1 MTGKSFQSADSVW
14 EAWGA
19 EVGVEVRVGKGVI
32 GEYFLGFCVAVGND
46 ATVSAGNIP
55 VGAPTGMLM
64 EVGFVSPVQA
74 VIKKQTNKTR
84 INRRFIASKYSG
96 GKLIIDEILC
106 YTRTMAYQGLLH
118 KYGTLLDLPLHTRS
132 VSLLEGNTPLIK
144 ADNLA
149 RQLGGGFELFIKYEG
164 LNPTGSFKDRGMTAA
179 VSEALGRGATTV
191 ICASTG
197 NTAAS
202 AAAYAA
208 RAGMKSIVL
217 IPQGKVAAGKLAG
230 AIAYGAQV
238 IQIDGSFDDALTMV
252 IEITNKHPI
261 CLVNSINPYRIEG
274 QKTSAFEI
282 CDVLD
287 SAPDWLCL
295 PVGNAGNIT
304 SYWAGFKQYNQMKA
318 TGLPQVLG
326 VQAAGSAPLVLGH
339 PIENP
344 ETVATAIRIGKP
356 ARGEQALQ
364 AAEESKGRIIAA
376 TDDQILE
383 MQKTL
388 ARLEG
393 IWVEPAS
400 AAGLAGLAM
409 QIANA
414 TLNPKGKRVVAICT
428 GHGLKD
434 PEIITKEMQKP
445 SIVPPKLE
453 ALEEIILA

>member
-1 MTGKSFQSADSVW
+1 MT
-14 EAWGA
+14 
-19 EVGVEVRVGKGVI
+19 
-32 GEYFLGFCVAVGND
+32 
-46 ATVSAGNIP
+46 
-55 VGAPTGMLM
+55 
-64 EVGFVSPVQA
+64 
-74 VIKKQTNKTR
+74 
-84 INRRFIASKYSG
+84 
-96 GKLIIDEILC
+96 
-106 YTRTMAYQGLLH
+106 YQGLIH
-118 KYGTLLDLPLHTRS
+118 TYGHLLDLPIHSRT
-132 VSLLEGNTPLIK
+132 VSLLEGRTPLIK
-144 ADNLA
+144 ADNLS

-179 VSEALGRGATTV
+179 VSEALGRGVTTV

-252 IEITNKHPI
+252 VEITNKHPI

-274 QKTSAFEI
+274 QKTAAFEI
-282 CDVLD
+282 VDELG

-304 SYWAGFKQYNQMKA
+304 SYWAGFKQYC
-318 TGLPQVLG
+318 GLKSAVLSSLLPKLLG
-326 VQAAGSAPLVLGH
+326 VQAAGAAPLVLGH
-339 PIENP
+339 AVENP

-364 AAEESKGRIIAA
+364 AAEESNGRIIAV
-376 TDDQILE
+376 TDDQILD
-383 MQKTL
+383 MQKLL

-400 AAGLAGLAM
+400 AAGLAGLA
-409 QIANA
+409 QEVASGK
-414 TLNPKGKRVVAICT
+414 LKVEGKRVVAVCT

-434 PEIITKEMQKP
+434 PEIITKDMQKP
-445 SIVPPKLE
+445 IVVPPRLD
-453 ALEEIILA
+453 ALEEIILRN

>member
-1 MTGKSFQSADSVW
+1 MS
-14 EAWGA
+14 
-19 EVGVEVRVGKGVI
+19 
-32 GEYFLGFCVAVGND
+32 
-46 ATVSAGNIP
+46 
-55 VGAPTGMLM
+55 
-64 EVGFVSPVQA
+64 
-74 VIKKQTNKTR
+74 
-84 INRRFIASKYSG
+84 
-96 GKLIIDEILC
+96 
-106 YTRTMAYQGLLH
+106 YQGLLH
-118 KYGTLLDLPLHTRS
+118 KYGHLLDLPPHTQP

-144 ADNLA
+144 ADALS

-179 VSEALGRGATTV
+179 ISEALGSGAKTV

-230 AIAYGAQV
+230 AVAYGAQV

-252 IEITNKHPI
+252 VEITNRHPI

-282 CDVLD
+282 CDMLE

-304 SYWAGFKQYNQMKA
+304 SYWAGFQQYNELKS
-318 TGLPQVLG
+318 TGLPRVLG
-326 VQAAGSAPLVLGH
+326 VQAAGSAPLVVGH
-339 PIENP
+339 PVENP

-364 AAEESKGRIIAA
+364 AAEESRGRIIAA
-376 TDDQILE
+376 TDEQILH

-388 ARLEG
+388 ATLEG

-400 AAGLAGLAM
+400 AAGLAGLAHEV
-409 QIANA
+409 QSGRLQVA
-414 TLNPKGKRVVAICT
+414 GKRIVVICT

-434 PEIITKEMQKP
+434 PDIITRDMQKP
-445 SIVPPKLE
+445 QLVPPKLD
-453 ALEEIILA
+453 ALEEIILQ

>member
-1 MTGKSFQSADSVW
+1 M
-14 EAWGA
+14 
-19 EVGVEVRVGKGVI
+19 
-32 GEYFLGFCVAVGND
+32 
-46 ATVSAGNIP
+46 
-55 VGAPTGMLM
+55 VGAGPG
-64 EVGFVSPVQA
+64 SASQA
-74 VIKKQTNKTR
+74 VANRHTSKTQ
-84 INRRFIASKYSG
+84 INMRFIGIKYIQKKLSKA
-96 GKLIIDEILC
+96 EFLC
-106 YTRTMAYQGLLH
+106 YTRTMTYQGVLH
-118 KYGTLLDLPLHTRS
+118 KYGILLDLPSHTRT
-132 VSLLEGNTPLIK
+132 VSLLEGDTPLIP
-144 ADNLA
+144 AGNLS
-149 RQLGGGFELFIKYEG
+149 RQLGDFELLIKYEG

-179 VSEALGRGATTV
+179 VSEALGRGAMTV

-208 RAGMKSIVL
+208 RAGLKSVVL

-282 CDVLD
+282 CDVLG

-304 SYWAGFKQYNQMKA
+304 SYWAGFKQYNGIKS

-326 VQAAGSAPLVLGH
+326 VQATGAAPLVLGH
-339 PIENP
+339 SIEKP

-364 AAEESKGRIIAA
+364 AAEESKGRIIAVS
-376 TDDQILE
+376 DEQILD
-383 MQKTL
+383 MQKML
-388 ARLEG
+388 ANLEG

-400 AAGLAGLAM
+400 AAGLAGLAHE
-409 QIANA
+409 IANGN
-414 TLNPKGKRVVAICT
+414 LDLKGKRVVAICT

-434 PEIITKEMQKP
+434 PDIITKDMHKL
-445 SIVPPKLE
+445 SVVPPKLD
-453 ALEEIILA
+453 ALEEIILVG

>member
-1 MTGKSFQSADSVW
+1 MRFYAK
-14 EAWGA
+14 
-19 EVGVEVRVGKGVI
+19 
-32 GEYFLGFCVAVGND
+32 L
-46 ATVSAGNIP
+46 
-55 VGAPTGMLM
+55 APM
-64 EVGFVSPVQA
+64 
-74 VIKKQTNKTR
+74 I
-84 INRRFIASKYSG
+84 
-96 GKLIIDEILC
+96 
-106 YTRTMAYQGLLH
+106 YQGLLQ
-118 KYGTLLDLPLHTRS
+118 KYGHLLDLPPHTRT

-144 ADNLA
+144 ADNLS

-179 VSEALGRGATTV
+179 ISEALGRGAKTV

-208 RAGMKSIVL
+208 RAGLKSIVL

-252 IEITNKHPI
+252 VAITNKHPI
-261 CLVNSINPYRIEG
+261 ALVNSINPYRIEG

-282 CDVLD
+282 CDVFE

-304 SYWAGFKQYNQMKA
+304 SYWAGFKKYNEVKS

-326 VQAAGSAPLVLGH
+326 VQAAGAAPLVVGH
-339 PIENP
+339 PVDNP

-364 AAEESKGRIIAA
+364 AAEESKGRIISV
-376 TDDQILE
+376 TDEQILS
-383 MQKTL
+383 MQKLL
-388 ARLEG
+388 AQLEG

-400 AAGLAGLAM
+400 ATGLAGLA
-409 QIANA
+409 QEISAGK
-414 TLNPKGKRVVAICT
+414 LDLKGRRIVAICT
-428 GHGLKD
+428 GHGMKD
-434 PEIITKEMQKP
+434 PDIITKDMQKP
-445 SIVPPKLE
+445 MVVPPKLK
-453 ALEEIILA
+453 ALEDVILG